1 LAQEETP
8 QYEIHVN
15 PIIDASRANLSVS
28 LFDPKTDRTYEIQ
41 FLPTVSLRVWLSNNE
56 EIEKNGSNTHIYGVL
71 QINRKADFEKL
82 WTALAEMMKTQPQT
96 NIPYTELFE
105 KIDYSKLV
113 YVSDK
118 KLDSSVQK
126 QAEEEKKQ

>member
-1 LAQEETP
+1 LSSEEKP
-8 QYEIHVN
+8 YYQIHVQ
-15 PIIDASRANLSVS
+15 PQIDANHANLSVS
-28 LFDPKTDRTYEIQ
+28 IFDPITDRTYEIQ
-41 FLPTVSLRVWLSNNE
+41 FLPTVSLRVWLGNNE
-56 EIEKNGSNTHIYGVL
+56 DIEKNGSNTHIYGCL
-71 QINRKADFEKL
+71 QLNKKADFEKL
-82 WTALAEMMKTQPQT
+82 WNALAEMMKQQPQT

-126 QAEEEKKQ
+126 QAAEEKQ